1 MTAPDD
7 ILMFPKGTY
16 AGSCLHAVFEHA
28 DFTDKTTWD
37 AAVKTALS
45 LFPQKSEPPLADDDA
60 TFGAM
65 ASKMLENVLETPL
78 HENFRLDTLDNAHKL
93 VEWPF
98 CLSSARLSAGR
109 MNRLAKD
116 VSRNMPQL
124 AFNDMTAY
132 LNGVIDLVFEANGK
146 FWLLDWKSNHLGYR
160 PEDYDVKS
168 LSAAMDEHGYHWQY
182 LLYTVAL
189 HRYLS
194 SRIDDYDYYR
204 HFGGVYYLFV
214 RGVRPDW
221 KNTDGSPSGVFFT
234 RPDRELITAIDRSLM
249 PAQPSDG
256 GITA

>member
-1 MTAPDD
+1 MCE
-7 ILMFPKGTY
+7 LK
-16 AGSCLHAVFEHA
+16 
-28 DFTDKTTWD
+28 
-37 AAVKTALS
+37 
-45 LFPQKSEPPLADDDA
+45 Q
-60 TFGAM
+60 
-65 ASKMLENVLETPL
+65 
-78 HENFRLDTLDNAHKL
+78 
-93 VEWPF
+93 
-98 CLSSARLSAGR
+98 
-109 MNRLAKD
+109 LAKD
-116 VSRNMPQL
+116 ISRNMPQL

-194 SRIDDYDYYR
+194 SRLPNYDYDR

-234 RPDRELITAIDRSLM
+234 RPNRELITAIDRSLM